1 MTISQSFETFLANI
15 KVDNSEKVSIWYKE
29 ITKKQNKTF
38 INFLY
43 FGAFKITIE
52 KENEGK

>member
-1 MTISQSFETFLANI
+1 MTISLFFETFLANI

-38 INFLY
+38 TNFLY
-43 FGAFKITIE
+43 LGAFKITIE
-52 KENEGK
+52 K